1 MNSLAKTDIA
11 TFLNLFNRGGRV
23 LNFSTCDFDEFTKN
37 SIGIPLCSKYGL
49 SKGASL
55 KTYLYEAP
63 DAKVIQILDDL
74 LRYYENNYEHEYTFG
89 GDRLALNNSGYNAE
103 YASLYKKCREV
114 LDKTKRHE
122 FLSNDCLDRLKRK
135 FSSEYISKQIEAM
148 KAAQATN
155 PTDAIGKAKE
165 LVESCCKTILDRYGE
180 TQTENL
186 ETPQLARKTLK
197 RLVLTPSCIA
207 PDNSAAKSIKALLGS
222 LGAIVTSLSEIRNMY
237 GSGHGK
243 TASFVELETR
253 HANLAVNSCVAFV
266 TFVWESYEKS
276 QTCESGQKKNS

>member
-1 MNSLAKTDIA
+1 MNGLAKTDIV
-11 TFLNLFNRGGRV
+11 TFLNLFNRNGYV
-23 LNFSTCDFDEFTKN
+23 LNFSTRDFDEFTIN
-37 SIGIPLCSKYGL
+37 SIGTPLCSKYEL
-49 SKGASL
+49 SKGESL
-55 KTYLYEAP
+55 KAYLYEAP
-63 DAKVIQILDDL
+63 NDKVIQILDDL

-89 GDRLALNNSGYNAE
+89 GDRLGLNNSGYNAE
-103 YASLYKKCREV
+103 YASLYKKCREI
-114 LDKTKRHE
+114 LDKVKRHE
-122 FLSNDCLDRLKRK
+122 FLSNDCLERLKEK

-186 ETPQLARKTLK
+186 KTSQLAHKALE
-197 RLVLTPSCIA
+197 RLGLTPSCIA
-207 PDNSAAKSIKALLGS
+207 SDNSAAKSIKTILGS

-253 HANLAVNSCVAFV
+253 HANLAVNSCAAFV

-276 QTCESGQKKNS
+276 QTCEGSQKKNS